1 MRIADELNDRGIHSL
16 VHWPPVVLISTTPW
30 PRKLLLILATIRSLF
45 SIKKGDVVFLQR
57 TISNKYFFVIM
68 VLYLKVFR
76 RKMIFD
82 FDDAIY
88 MHDPFKTKTLTR
100 MADAVIVCSQALDT
114 WVRNYTDN
122 VHVIQTT
129 VKLADYEK
137 FTKDYTTDA
146 DPVIIGWVGTARD
159 HYKNLSLLAGA
170 LRRLVATTNVPFRF
184 KLVGVW
190 GYPKIK
196 ELFEPIEGL
205 DVEFVEYLG
214 PGEMAPTIQGF
225 DIGVNPLVDRGI
237 WNLSRCSVKTFEYLA
252 CGVAVISSNIGEM
265 TYVIR
270 DGENGFLADDED
282 EWVEKLQLL
291 LESRELR
298 ARVGHAGQETM
309 RTDESYEAIM
319 PLMVDI
325 ITNGARS

>member
-325 ITNGARS
+325 ITNVARS